1 MNKGKIRDGIV
12 RWKFR
17 VSYFGGFLTT
27 FAAILIITTT
37 LQDKLTFIGIHI
49 NYLVMLPAMIIIFFI
64 GAFLLDKLGFIDSE
78 IEYSNSK
85 NRILK
90 EIHKKNE

>member
-27 FAAILIITTT
+27 FAAILIISNTI
-37 LQDKLTFIGIHI
+37 QDKLTLINVDI
-49 NYLVMLPAMIIIFFI
+49 NYLIILPIMLIVFFF
-64 GAFLLDKLGFIDSE
+64 GAYLLDKLGFIDSE

-85 NRILK
+85 NRLLK
-90 EIHKKNE
+90 EIYKK